1 VNGWITVKAAARLA
15 GRSEATIYAWI
26 KTDRLVTRIGFAGR
40 RLVEGRQ
47 VIELE
52 ATMRPGRPRKDRTL

>member
-1 VNGWITVKAAARLA
+1 MNGWITVKAAARLA

-26 KTDRLVTRIGFAGR
+26 KNGRLVTRIGFAGR
-40 RLVEGRQ
+40 RLVHGRD

-52 ATMRPGRPRKDRTL
+52 ATIRPGRPPKEPRD